1 MKAGPRNR
9 LITFQRSITTTD
21 DYGGQVATWTT
32 LCRAHASVSFGT
44 GQERREAAQESAS
57 APATFRVLYNGFTAD
72 LRPTDRIQYL
82 GSAWDITSIVP
93 LGLNEGFEIVA
104 IRLQPTGDTDD

>member
-1 MKAGPRNR
+1 MDANR
-9 LITFQRSITTTD
+9 PHLITFQRSITTTD

-32 LCRAHASVSFGT
+32 LCRAYASVSFGT

-57 APATFRVLYNGFTAD
+57 APATFRVLYNGSTAN

-82 GSAWDITSIVP
+82 GSAWDITSIAM
-93 LGLNEGFEIVA
+93 LGLNEGVEVVA
-104 IRLQPTGDTDD
+104 IRLQPTGDTHD